1 MGLVNQTLP
10 GLYNG
15 VSQQPDELRLDTQVS
30 EMINCHPSLV
40 QGLHKRNPSVA
51 LATDNTV
58 TSDAFIHVYDRGA
71 GDEQYIINVK
81 DGYYKVYDE
90 AGTQAQ
96 DWVANS
102 YLSVPAGTAPRDA
115 FSAVTVGDTTFIVNK
130 TKTVAM
136 DAATDDNG
144 DPSWDQNFYY
154 WVKRTTEIR
163 YGTDNNSAKGYSYY
177 VYNNTGGL
185 IATAAGTDGIPIAS
199 SLASS
204 IGGTSKGSVVKKTVA
219 TGTYSGDDSWGSQ
232 ASESWQG
239 AARKLQDLP
248 GDLGFQGAVI
258 EISGDEDSN
267 FDSFYVKYEGSVY
280 RETFKPGLQNSI
292 NNSTMPHQIVRASTT
307 SFPMTTID
315 WTDRVVGDLDSAA
328 EPSFVG
334 KTIDD
339 VFFFK
344 NRLGLLAQ
352 DNIVMSE
359 TGEFF
364 NFFPTTVTD
373 VLDSDPIDVAVDSNK
388 AVHLRYAIPFNKELL
403 IFGDQAQFI
412 LSSSKTLTPKDVN
425 VQQSTAFAMNRF
437 VTPFAIGPNVYFATD
452 KANSSLVREYF
463 TSPDSIS
470 NDAAN
475 ITAHCPFY
483 LPNNLT
489 KLTGS
494 SKYDMLFA
502 ITGTNNKIYVYN
514 FYWQGEEKAQSAWHT
529 WEIESDETIFNIEVL
544 EDKLLVMVEYD
555 DGTKKLESI
564 SLELPEDINTVV
576 YEDSSGDPVASTVK
590 LSKWGVPDGKS
601 NVDSNRS
608 SLILRDLRL
617 SVSPNSYYGL
627 EIVRGTVT
635 RSYNNYVTTPALA
648 LVGDDKFPVVGNAD
662 NLTITINSQI
672 NKGFKLNSLSW
683 RGQLHLKGSR
693 GI

>member
-51 LATDNTV
+51 LSTDNTV

-81 DGYYKVYDE
+81 DGYYKVYDG

-102 YLSVPAGTAPRDA
+102 YLSVPAGTSPRDA

-177 VYNNTGGL
+177 VYNDSGTL
-185 IATAAGTDGIPIAS
+185 IATAAGTDGVTVAT

-204 IGGTSKGSVVKKTVA
+204 IGGTSQGSVVKKTVSS
-219 TGTYSGDDSWGSQ
+219 GTYSGDDSWGSQ

-267 FDSFYVKYEGSVY
+267 FDNFYVKYEGSVY

-292 NNSTMPHQIVRASTT
+292 NNSTMPHQIARASTT

-334 KTIDD
+334 KTIED

-403 IFGDQAQFI
+403 IFGDEAQFI

-529 WEIESDETIFNIEVL
+529 WEIESDETVFNIEVL

-555 DGTKKLESI
+555 NGDKKLESI

-576 YEDSSGDPVASTVK
+576 YEDSSGDPVVSTVK

>member
-51 LATDNTV
+51 LSQDNTV

-130 TKTVAM
+130 TKTVTM
-136 DAATDDNG
+136 DTATDDNG
-144 DPSWDQNFYY
+144 DASWDQNFYY

-163 YGTDNNSAKGYSYY
+163 YGTDNNTAKGYSYY
-177 VYNNTGGL
+177 VYNDAGSL
-185 IATAAGTDGIPIAS
+185 LATAAGTDGVTVAA

-204 IGGTSKGSVVKKTVA
+204 LGGTSKGSVVKKTVA
-219 TGTYSGDDSWGSQ
+219 SGTYSGDDSWGSQ

-258 EISGDEDSN
+258 EISGDENSN
-267 FDSFYVKYEGSVY
+267 FDNFYVKYEGSVY
-280 RETFKPGLQNSI
+280 RETFRPGLQNSI
-292 NNSTMPHQIVRASTT
+292 NNNTMPHQIARASTT

-315 WTDRVVGDLDSAA
+315 WTDRVVGDTDSAT
-328 EPSFVG
+328 EPSFIG
-334 KTIDD
+334 KTIED

-344 NRLGLLAQ
+344 NRLGLLSQ
-352 DNIVMSE
+352 DNIIMSE

-403 IFGDQAQFI
+403 LFGDQAQFI

-425 VQQSTAFAMNRF
+425 VQQSTAFAMNSF
-437 VTPFAIGPNVYFATD
+437 VTPVAIGPNVYFATD
-452 KANSSLVREYF
+452 KASSSLVREYF

-483 LPNNLT
+483 LPNNLK

-529 WEIESDETIFNIEVL
+529 WEIESDETVFNIEVL
-544 EDKLLVMVEYD
+544 EDKLLVMVAYD
-555 DGTKKLESI
+555 NGDKKLESI
-564 SLELPEDINTVV
+564 NLELPADINTVV
-576 YEDSSGDPVASTVK
+576 YEDSSGDPVTSTVQ

-635 RSYNNYVTTPALA
+635 RSYSNHVTTPALA

-662 NLTITINSQI
+662 NLTITLNSQI

>member
-102 YLSVPAGTAPRDA
+102 YLSVPAGTAPREA

-136 DAATDDNG
+136 DTAVDNNG
-144 DPSWDQNFYY
+144 DASWDQNFYY

-163 YGTDNNSAKGYSYY
+163 FGADNAQAKGYSYY

-185 IATAAGTDGIPIAS
+185 AATATGTDGVVVAS
-199 SLASS
+199 SLATS

-219 TGTYSGDDSWGSQ
+219 TGTYAGDDSWGSQ

-239 AARKLQDLP
+239 SARKLQDLP

-292 NNSTMPHQIVRASTT
+292 NNSTMPHQITRASTT

-315 WTDRVVGDLDSAA
+315 WTDRAVGDVDSAA
-328 EPSFVG
+328 EPSFIG

-403 IFGDQAQFI
+403 VFGDEAQFI
-412 LSSSKTLTPKDVN
+412 LSSAKTLTPKDVN

-452 KANSSLVREYF
+452 KANSSLIREYF

-544 EDKLLVMVEYD
+544 DDELLVMVEYD
-555 DGTKKLESI
+555 NGDKKLESI

-576 YEDSSGDPVASTVK
+576 YEDSSGDPVSSTVQ